1 MAEYPYGGSVTRR
14 KKMEKRK
21 LELTDEMLSA
31 VTGGTGFAE
40 DIPAAAA
47 AEGLTIG
54 TKLIDKYPCDQCGHI
69 GSTVV
74 HLWSDYMSV
83 ECDKCKIWGIYG
95 YGGYGYTKA

>member
-1 MAEYPYGGSVTRR
+1 
-14 KKMEKRK
+14 MEKRK

-31 VTGGTGFAE
+31 VTGGTGITE

-74 HLWSDYMSV
+74 QLWSDYMSV
-83 ECDKCKIWGIYG
+83 ECDNCKLWGIYG